1 MSSSIK
7 LWLIIVGL
15 SSAHFVT
22 HVGFGFGAVVPDMLT
37 VALLLAAREMRIGWV
52 AGLGLTLGI
61 LEDSL
66 SVLSFGAS
74 AVSMTLTGALAAT
87 TRNLFVG
94 DSLSFQISYFIMG
107 KWGRELLHWLMAGES
122 LRLSFVEQVILNG
135 ILGGAYAAGIALPL
149 VMLMGWRRRETK

>member
-1 MSSSIK
+1 MRRGIR
-7 LWLIIVGL
+7 LWFVVVGL
-15 SSAHFVT
+15 SLVHFIL

-37 VALLLAAREMRIGWV
+37 VALLLAAREMGIGWV
-52 AGLGLTLGI
+52 AGLGLALGI

-74 AVSMTLTGALAAT
+74 TVSMTLTGALAAT

-94 DSLSFQISYFIMG
+94 DSLSFQISYFIIG
-107 KWGRELLHWLMAGES
+107 KWVRELLHWLMAGES

-135 ILGGAYAAGIALPL
+135 ILGGAYAAGIAVPL